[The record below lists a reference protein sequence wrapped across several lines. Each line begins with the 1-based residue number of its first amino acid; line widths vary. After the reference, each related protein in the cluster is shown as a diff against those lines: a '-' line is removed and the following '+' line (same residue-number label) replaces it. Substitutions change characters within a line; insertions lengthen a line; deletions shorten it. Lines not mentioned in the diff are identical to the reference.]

1 MNIDLF
7 KYIMKMIVVPML
19 LLSLVLIIHGSDDN
33 ISITNVIGF
42 ILLIISGSYIIV
54 DAKNKDEQILK
65 HSRCSKCSATS
76 TVCEDSTSLFINLIN
91 IIMGKTFKDF
101 DSEGRFK
108 GVYLSK
114 YLTDEEKTKVKR
126 FAKLDK

>member
-33 ISITNVIGF
+33 ISIANVIVF

-54 DAKNKDEQILK
+54 DAKNEDE
-65 HSRCSKCSATS
+65 
-76 TVCEDSTSLFINLIN
+76 
-91 IIMGKTFKDF
+91 
-101 DSEGRFK
+101 
-108 GVYLSK
+108 
-114 YLTDEEKTKVKR
+114 
-126 FAKLDK
+126 

>member
-1 MNIDLF
+1 MVTINIINMNIDLM

-54 DAKNKDEQILK
+54 DAKN
-65 HSRCSKCSATS
+65 
-76 TVCEDSTSLFINLIN
+76 ED
-91 IIMGKTFKDF
+91 K
-101 DSEGRFK
+101 
-108 GVYLSK
+108 
-114 YLTDEEKTKVKR
+114 
-126 FAKLDK
+126 